1 MYRTESL
8 KGNLPMFVDVY
19 RSSGEFHAS
28 RQSAHPGDMIDDKT
42 EERVMEPLILLALN
56 LV

>member
-1 MYRTESL
+1 
-8 KGNLPMFVDVY
+8 MFVDVY

-56 LV
+56 IV